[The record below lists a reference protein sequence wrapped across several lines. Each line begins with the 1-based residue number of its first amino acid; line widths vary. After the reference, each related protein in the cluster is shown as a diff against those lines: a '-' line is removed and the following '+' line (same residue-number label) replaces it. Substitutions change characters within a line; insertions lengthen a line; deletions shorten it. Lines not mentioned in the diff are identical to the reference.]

1 MTAYS
6 WLKNLINPPEKFD
19 DPKNWPRSKK
29 NIVVFTIAYCAFVAP
44 LASNIYMPAVLQV
57 KADLQTT
64 SSFISA
70 TCKWIEKKIISL
82 CLPHLSFSLCLFVH
96 TIVARTACR
105 PEEIEKEE

>member
-6 WLKNLINPPEKFD
+6 WLKNLIHPPKKFD

-57 KADLQTT
+57 KTDLQTT

-70 TCKWIEKKIISL
+70 TCKWIKQ
-82 CLPHLSFSLCLFVH
+82 
-96 TIVARTACR
+96 
-105 PEEIEKEE
+105 

>member
-1 MTAYS
+1 MKAYS
-6 WLKNLINPPEKFD
+6 WLKNLIHPPEKFD

-57 KADLQTT
+57 KTDLQTT

-70 TCKWIEKKIISL
+70 TCKRIKIIIPFPPFHGL
-82 CLPHLSFSLCLFVH
+82 CLIYFLMPFYIAIPS
-96 TIVARTACR
+96 T
-105 PEEIEKEE
+105 P